1 IESAVFGPNNEIYF
15 TETGIL
21 RILPQNSSE
30 PIDTGLR
37 MGRKIGRSPDSRYIV
52 SRKGKSVYNTVDGS
66 VINFNNF
73 EGIFFNFCSEH
84 RFTAIVTYQPN
95 MFHVKG
101 HVYLYDIKTGESSM
115 IFDARYFCQT
125 GTPDEVIKINMIQ
138 GD

>member
-52 SRKGKSVYNTVDGS
+52 SRKGTSVYNTVDGS
-66 VINFNNF
+66 VMNFNNF
-73 EGIFFNFCSEH
+73 KGSFFNFCSEH
-84 RFTAIVTYQPN
+84 RFTTILINQPN
-95 MFHVKG
+95 MFYTQG
-101 HVYLYDIKTGESSM
+101 DVYMYDIKTGESS
-115 IFDARYFCQT
+115 IILHALHFCQT
-125 GTPDEVIKINMIQ
+125 GIPDEVIKINTVEE
-138 GD
+138 D